1 MRNIKILLLFSC
13 FLQTLVAQ
21 QFEVKLLSDADG
33 LPSSV
38 VYSIDQDQRGF
49 LWMATAYGLS
59 RYDGHTFK
67 NYFVEDGLVNNL
79 IKRVYVD
86 ENGLLWID
94 TNKGYQTYD
103 GHSFNFIDE
112 QATSLPNYFSELTNK
127 AFTNFN
133 EVPTEFNVVDT
144 ITYDGDLF
152 VATYGGGL
160 WVKDDSNW
168 LEVKLSHDYNKNITD
183 LFIDKEGHFWITSTS
198 GLTQLSYSA
207 FKKFR
212 PDTLWGTFEMLEFE
226 DAIWFSNRDG
236 IQRLINDRVESFPLV
251 KGANFIICI
260 GENSS
265 GKLQAAGQ
273 GGILYEWDGNSFVVK
288 HEFDDLLKGTFVY
301 DIEVHENNTYYACG
315 EKVLIAKDGA
325 VSEFDIDPGIGM

>member
-103 GHSFNFIDE
+103 GHSFNFICK
-112 QATSLPNYFSELTNK
+112 SS
-127 AFTNFN
+127 
-133 EVPTEFNVVDT
+133 
-144 ITYDGDLF
+144 
-152 VATYGGGL
+152 
-160 WVKDDSNW
+160 
-168 LEVKLSHDYNKNITD
+168 KNLD
-183 LFIDKEGHFWITSTS
+183 
-198 GLTQLSYSA
+198 
-207 FKKFR
+207 
-212 PDTLWGTFEMLEFE
+212 
-226 DAIWFSNRDG
+226 
-236 IQRLINDRVESFPLV
+236 
-251 KGANFIICI
+251 
-260 GENSS
+260 
-265 GKLQAAGQ
+265 
-273 GGILYEWDGNSFVVK
+273 
-288 HEFDDLLKGTFVY
+288 
-301 DIEVHENNTYYACG
+301 
-315 EKVLIAKDGA
+315 
-325 VSEFDIDPGIGM
+325 